1 MAQARNRRLD
11 VKRDWMKIS
20 EIMKK
25 DFLCFEYED
34 TLAVAAKKLVD
45 SGLSEAPVVR
55 QRKFV
60 GMFLTSDLVAALV
73 RTSLLGRASTADT
86 NKVRADIVGKHFRS
100 TRTWLAPDA
109 DLLSAFLLLVH
120 RNVDVIPVLDKEKKI
135 LGVVHVADVRKEI
148 AKMLAAG
155 GKIPVR
161 TPEKLQELER
171 LGGKT
176 AIDHI
181 VHYVQEKGSATAADV
196 AKQCSLTVDEV
207 EEYANSLEK
216 NGLLKLEYTV
226 FGKLKLHKPE

>member
-1 MAQARNRRLD
+1 
-11 VKRDWMKIS
+11 MKIS

-25 DFLCFEYED
+25 DFLCFDYGD
-34 TLAVAAKKLVD
+34 TLSFAAKKLVEAK
-45 SGLSEAPVVR
+45 LSEAPVVR

-73 RTSLLGRASTADT
+73 KTSIFGKASTADT
-86 NKVRADIVGKHFRS
+86 NKVKNDVVGRHFRS

-109 DLLSAFLLLVH
+109 DMVSAFLLLVH
-120 RNVDVIPVLDKEKKI
+120 RNVDIIPVLDKEKKI
-135 LGVVHVADVRKEI
+135 IGVVDVADVRREI
-148 AKMLAAG
+148 AKMLSAG
-155 GKIPVR
+155 GRIPVR
-161 TPEKLQELER
+161 TPENLQELEM

-181 VHYVQEKGSATAADV
+181 VHYVQEKGVAGAEEV
-196 AKQCSLTVDEV
+196 AKKCGLTVDEV

-226 FGKLKLHKPE
+226 FGKLKLHRPE